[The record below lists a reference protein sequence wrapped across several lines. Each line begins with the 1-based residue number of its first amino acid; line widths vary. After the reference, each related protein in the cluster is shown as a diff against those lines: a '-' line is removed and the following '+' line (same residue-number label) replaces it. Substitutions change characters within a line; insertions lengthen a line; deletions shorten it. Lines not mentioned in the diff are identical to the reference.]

1 MAEHAALPHFR
12 EVMLFLAL
20 SGLLIPLLAKFRVNQ
35 VLGFLAAGML
45 VGPFG
50 AGNLDDVWPWMEWFT
65 FQRPE
70 AVASLAELGIIFLMF
85 TIGLELSIQRLI
97 ALRKWVFGVGV
108 AQMVLTGLIVAGIE
122 AWMYGVR
129 FSSALVQG
137 FVLAFSST
145 AVVMQ
150 LLRQRHELAS
160 PMGRGVFSV
169 LLLQDLA
176 VVPMLLLVGMLGLQN
191 HDTSQP
197 IWVVLSLVTIKSVA
211 SVGLIYV
218 IARKIL
224 RPIFYH
230 LNADGSAE
238 TFFALVLLATLG
250 IAAATWAIGLSM
262 AMGALLAGLLLAE
275 TEFRHRVALMIEP
288 FTGLL
293 MGLFFL
299 SVGMSIDV
307 SFLMAEPLKMLGLAI
322 GLMALKSLIA
332 GLVLR
337 AGGLPWPCAAEGGV
351 LLGQGGEFAFVVVS
365 VSIASGFVGGS
376 DGQVLL
382 LIVGMS
388 MFLTPL
394 SAKLGTGLSRLIE
407 RRYPKHGLG
416 EPDAAEI
423 NIMNHHVIVVGYGRV
438 GQEVV
443 AALDSQNVPTIVVD
457 SDPSAVKLGAGKL
470 PIFVGNV
477 SQHELLHK
485 LAPERAQAV
494 VLTINDPASSLGA
507 VRAIREHYHKL
518 PIIARAHDERHALA
532 LSKVGATHVV
542 PETMEA
548 SLQLS
553 GMALESIGIPEE
565 AVHELVNTRRESIQS
580 IFRGQTPQ

>member
-45 VGPFG
+45 VGPYG
-50 AGNLDDVWPWMEWFT
+50 AGRLDDTWPWMAWFT

-70 AVASLAELGIIFLMF
+70 SVASLAELGIIFLMF
-85 TIGLELSIQRLI
+85 TIGLELSIQRLW

-108 AQMVLTGLIVAGIE
+108 AQMVLTALVISGFAV
-122 AWMYGVR
+122 WMNGNG
-129 FSSALVQG
+129 FSSAIVQG

-150 LLRQRHELAS
+150 LLRQRKELAS

-176 VVPMLLLVGMLGLQN
+176 VVPMLLLVGMLGVQ
-191 HDTSQP
+191 HQDTTQP
-197 IWVVLSLVTIKSVA
+197 IWMVLGLVTLKSVV

-218 IARKIL
+218 IARRVL
-224 RPIFYH
+224 RPVFYH
-230 LNADGSAE
+230 LNADGSSE

-299 SVGMSIDV
+299 SVGMSVDV
-307 SFLMAEPLKMLGLAI
+307 SVLMAEPLKMLGLAI
-322 GLMALKSLIA
+322 GLMALKSIIA
-332 GLVLR
+332 ALVLR
-337 AGGLPWPCAAEGGV
+337 VGSLPWPCAAEGGV

-365 VSIASGFVGGS
+365 VSIASGLVGGS
-376 DGQVLL
+376 DGQTLL
-382 LIVGMS
+382 LIVGIS

-394 SAKLGTGLSRLIE
+394 STKLGTSLSRLIE
-407 RRYPKHGLG
+407 KRYPRHDAQ

-423 NIMNHHVIVVGYGRV
+423 DTMKNHVIVVGYGRV

-443 AALDSQNVPTIVVD
+443 SALDSQNVPTIVVD
-457 SDPSAVKLGAGKL
+457 SDPTTVKLGAGQL
-470 PIFVGNV
+470 PIFVGNI
-477 SQHELLHK
+477 SQFELLHK
-485 LAPERAQAV
+485 LAPERALAV
-494 VLTINDPASSLGA
+494 VLTINDPSSSLGA
-507 VRAIREHYHKL
+507 VRVIRDHYPKV

-532 LSKVGATHVV
+532 LVKGGATHVV

-553 GMALESIGIPEE
+553 GMALQSIGIPEQ
-565 AVHELVNTRRESIQS
+565 AVHDLVETRRETIQS
-580 IFRGQTPQ
+580 VFRGQTPQ